1 MSLNNLKTQPDP
13 VPAKPVMV
21 SKYGTI
27 TTLANAVQLG
37 TNVIK
42 DISGNEIANGFDGEE
57 ISDRELANIFSAKV
71 LGYLNKN
78 KSGGQK

>member
-1 MSLNNLKTQPDP
+1 MNTNKVTTQPDP
-13 VPAKPVMV
+13 VPAKNVMV

-27 TTLANAVQLG
+27 ATLANAVQLG

-42 DISGNEIANGFDGEE
+42 EISGNEIANGFDGEE
-57 ISDRELANIFSAKV
+57 ITDRELANIFSAKV